1 MTVMKWM
8 SCIVPI
14 LEFVGRAQGQAIVQI
29 QVQPQLVGR
38 SIRDSQ
44 VTTVF
49 LAPRYVTAI
58 RMPEPINSVVVGD
71 PSSFSAEHSD
81 REPNLVFVKP
91 ITPKAAQTNL
101 LISSTRGL
109 QTSLLLVSHGEL
121 KEEGQPAV
129 DFLMR
134 YKPAGQF
141 LIQPADS
148 PSAAI
153 PQTVTVGSTVR
164 VPFGAALPGPVAPA
178 SLTNYGVSKEQPAR
192 QLRAATNS
200 TTVVRTALDDLLDR
214 QRLAPLPALYG
225 QKPGISPPGKELVK
239 TGVSEV
245 IDQGSAVVILFSAV
259 NVQDHAVELM
269 PPQIQLGGM
278 KKSGTIIR
286 KSRWSTS
293 EQLPVTDFRM
303 SRRRLGPGERADGVV
318 VFQRPSFKQSTET
331 LFLQMAESGAVD
343 REPSAIN
350 RLIVAEEGVPVE
362 RRYSFPVGIFTR
374 EVKAPRSSSDLGK
387 GQRRERDPHGHDTG
401 YLTFPRPGQPRSRLG
416 RGERGYHS
424 APVPDL

>member
-1 MTVMKWM
+1 VTVMKWM
-8 SCIVPI
+8 IWIIPMI
-14 LEFVGRAQGQAIVQI
+14 ELAARAHGQQAAQV
-29 QVQPQLVGR
+29 QVQPQVVGR
-38 SIRDSQ
+38 PVRDGQ

-71 PSSFSAEHSD
+71 PASFSAEHSD

-101 LISSTRGL
+101 LVSSTRGL
-109 QTSLLLVSHGEL
+109 QASLLLISRGEP

-141 LIQPADS
+141 MIQPVDS
-148 PSAAI
+148 PSAVI
-153 PQTVTVGSTVR
+153 PQTITVCN
-164 VPFGAALPGPVAPA
+164 AALVPSVPGLSVPVLPISA
-178 SLTNYGVSKEQPAR
+178 TTRGVSKERPASQP
-192 QLRAATNS
+192 QGSAANS
-200 TTVVRTALDDLLDR
+200 PDRTALDDLLDR
-214 QRLAPLPALYG
+214 QRRAPLPVLYG

-245 IDQGSAVVILFSAV
+245 IDQGSEVLVLFSAV

-269 PPQIQLGGM
+269 PLQIQLGGM
-278 KKSGTIIR
+278 KKSGKIIR

-318 VFQRPSFKQSTET
+318 IFQRPSFKQSTET

-343 REPSAIN
+343 RPALAPIGFGIS
-350 RLIVAEEGVPVE
+350 
-362 RRYSFPVGIFTR
+362 SFR
-374 EVKAPRSSSDLGK
+374 EVTYDAR
-387 GQRRERDPHGHDTG
+387 
-401 YLTFPRPGQPRSRLG
+401 
-416 RGERGYHS
+416 
-424 APVPDL
+424 

>member
-1 MTVMKWM
+1 MTVMKWLFY
-8 SCIVPI
+8 IVPVI
-14 LEFVGRAQGQAIVQI
+14 EFVGRAHGQAIVQI
-29 QVQPQLVGR
+29 QVQPQVVGR
-38 SIRDSQ
+38 SIRDGQ

-49 LAPRYVTAI
+49 LAPRYVTVI

-91 ITPKAAQTNL
+91 ITPKIAQSNL

-109 QTSLLLVSHGEL
+109 QTSLLLVSRGEL
-121 KEEGQPAV
+121 KDEGQPTV

-141 LIQPADS
+141 LIQAADS

-153 PQTVTVGSTVR
+153 PQTVSVGSTVR
-164 VPFGAALPGPVAPA
+164 VPIGAALPGPVAPA
-178 SLTNYGVSKEQPAR
+178 SLSNDGVSKEQS
-192 QLRAATNS
+192 ATHVRVPGNS
-200 TTVVRTALDDLLDR
+200 TGVVRAALDDLLDR
-214 QRLAPLPALYG
+214 QRLAPLPTLYG
-225 QKPGISPPGKELVK
+225 QKPGISSPGRELVK

-245 IDQGSAVVILFSAV
+245 IDQGSAVVVLFSAV
-259 NVQDHAVELM
+259 NVQDHSVELM

-278 KKSGTIIR
+278 KKGGTIIH

-303 SRRRLGPGERADGVV
+303 SRRRLGPSERADGVV

-331 LFLQMAESGAVD
+331 LFLQMAETGAVD
-343 REPSAIN
+343 RPALAPIGFGIS
-350 RLIVAEEGVPVE
+350 
-362 RRYSFPVGIFTR
+362 SFR
-374 EVKAPRSSSDLGK
+374 EVTYDAR
-387 GQRRERDPHGHDTG
+387 
-401 YLTFPRPGQPRSRLG
+401 
-416 RGERGYHS
+416 
-424 APVPDL
+424 

>member
-14 LEFVGRAQGQAIVQI
+14 LEFVGRAHGQAIVQI
-29 QVQPQLVGR
+29 QVQPQVVGR
-38 SIRDSQ
+38 SIRDGQ

-91 ITPKAAQTNL
+91 ITPKVAQTNL

-109 QTSLLLVSHGEL
+109 QTSLLLVSRGEL

-178 SLTNYGVSKEQPAR
+178 SLTNYGVSKEQSAT
-192 QLRAATNS
+192 QLRVAANS

-245 IDQGSAVVILFSAV
+245 IDQGSAVVVLFSAV

-278 KKSGTIIR
+278 KKGGTIIR

-343 REPSAIN
+343 RPALAPIGFGIS
-350 RLIVAEEGVPVE
+350 
-362 RRYSFPVGIFTR
+362 SFR
-374 EVKAPRSSSDLGK
+374 EVTYDAR
-387 GQRRERDPHGHDTG
+387 
-401 YLTFPRPGQPRSRLG
+401 
-416 RGERGYHS
+416 
-424 APVPDL
+424 

>member
-1 MTVMKWM
+1 
-8 SCIVPI
+8 
-14 LEFVGRAQGQAIVQI
+14 
-29 QVQPQLVGR
+29 
-38 SIRDSQ
+38 
-44 VTTVF
+44 
-49 LAPRYVTAI
+49 
-58 RMPEPINSVVVGD
+58 
-71 PSSFSAEHSD
+71 
-81 REPNLVFVKP
+81 
-91 ITPKAAQTNL
+91 
-101 LISSTRGL
+101 
-109 QTSLLLVSHGEL
+109 
-121 KEEGQPAV
+121 
-129 DFLMR
+129 
-134 YKPAGQF
+134 
-141 LIQPADS
+141 
-148 PSAAI
+148 
-153 PQTVTVGSTVR
+153 
-164 VPFGAALPGPVAPA
+164 
-178 SLTNYGVSKEQPAR
+178 LTNYGVSKEQPAT
-192 QLRAATNS
+192 QLRVATNS

-343 REPSAIN
+343 RPALAPIGFGIS
-350 RLIVAEEGVPVE
+350 
-362 RRYSFPVGIFTR
+362 SFR
-374 EVKAPRSSSDLGK
+374 EVTYDVR
-387 GQRRERDPHGHDTG
+387 
-401 YLTFPRPGQPRSRLG
+401 
-416 RGERGYHS
+416 
-424 APVPDL
+424 

>member
-8 SCIVPI
+8 SCIVSI
-14 LEFVGRAQGQAIVQI
+14 LEFVGRAHGQAIVQI
-29 QVQPQLVGR
+29 QVQPQVVGR

-109 QTSLLLVSHGEL
+109 QTSLLLVSRGEL

-178 SLTNYGVSKEQPAR
+178 SLTNYGVSKEQPAT
-192 QLRAATNS
+192 QLRVATNS
-200 TTVVRTALDDLLDR
+200 TTAVRTALDDLLDR

-343 REPSAIN
+343 RPALAPIGFGIS
-350 RLIVAEEGVPVE
+350 
-362 RRYSFPVGIFTR
+362 SFR
-374 EVKAPRSSSDLGK
+374 EVTYDVR
-387 GQRRERDPHGHDTG
+387 
-401 YLTFPRPGQPRSRLG
+401 
-416 RGERGYHS
+416 
-424 APVPDL
+424 

>member
-8 SCIVPI
+8 SWIVPM
-14 LEFVGRAQGQAIVQI
+14 LEFVGRAHGQAIVQI
-29 QVQPQLVGR
+29 QVQPQVVGR
-38 SIRDSQ
+38 SIRDGQ

-71 PSSFSAEHSD
+71 PASFSAEHSD

-109 QTSLLLVSHGEL
+109 QASLLLISRGEP

-141 LIQPADS
+141 HDPTRGLSIGDDPANGNGR
-148 PSAAI
+148 
-153 PQTVTVGSTVR
+153 QHGNSTVR
-164 VPFGAALPGPVAPA
+164 PAALPGSSCARLVDQSTA
-178 SLTNYGVSKEQPAR
+178 SRRSNR
-192 QLRAATNS
+192 LRNCRWPPIPRRWI
-200 TTVVRTALDDLLDR
+200 RTALDDLLDR
-214 QRLAPLPALYG
+214 QRRAPLPALYG

-245 IDQGSAVVILFSAV
+245 IDQGSEVVVLFSAV

-278 KKSGTIIR
+278 KKSGMIIR

-343 REPSAIN
+343 RPALAPIGFGIS
-350 RLIVAEEGVPVE
+350 
-362 RRYSFPVGIFTR
+362 SFR
-374 EVKAPRSSSDLGK
+374 EVTYDAR
-387 GQRRERDPHGHDTG
+387 
-401 YLTFPRPGQPRSRLG
+401 
-416 RGERGYHS
+416 
-424 APVPDL
+424 